1 LALIFLVG
9 VDLRVV
15 MLAVPP
21 VIPAIHRD
29 LSLDEKGIAALSS
42 LPVLVLALAAVP
54 GSLLIARL
62 GARRALLAGLVVVT
76 FAGAARG
83 LIPLAALLFGMTLL
97 MGIGIAVSQPA
108 SPSVVKDW
116 FPAHV
121 GLATAMY
128 ANGVLV
134 GEILPVTLAPWILT
148 AVRESWGLSLALWSL
163 PVLFTVAAIVLL
175 TRGHGPA
182 AGEPLAP
189 WWPDWRSWRTW
200 QAGLLLGCM
209 SALYWSANAFLP
221 DLLHTSGRPNL
232 VTPALAVLNAAQLPT
247 SILITLAPS
256 RFVGHRWPFLLGG
269 GTVALAVPAMVLMPG
284 AWVVFWAAVLGAVSG
299 LVFVCALALPPLLS
313 APQDVARLSA
323 AMFTITYTL
332 SFTGPLL
339 GGAAWDVTGVPLSA
353 FVPASLGGLAM
364 IALAAR
370 LHLGPAPDR
379 SSRQATAAH
388 LSGNRPG

>member
-62 GARRALLAGLVVVT
+62 GARRALLAGLVVVA

-83 LIPLAALLFGMTLL
+83 LIPLAALLFGMTFL
-97 MGIGIAVSQPA
+97 MGVGIAVGQPA

-134 GEILPVTLAPWILT
+134 GEILPVTMAPWILT
-148 AVRESWGLSLALWSL
+148 AVRESWGLSLA
-163 PVLFTVAAIVLL
+163 
-175 TRGHGPA
+175 
-182 AGEPLAP
+182 
-189 WWPDWRSWRTW
+189 
-200 QAGLLLGCM
+200 
-209 SALYWSANAFLP
+209 
-221 DLLHTSGRPNL
+221 
-232 VTPALAVLNAAQLPT
+232 
-247 SILITLAPS
+247 
-256 RFVGHRWPFLLGG
+256 
-269 GTVALAVPAMVLMPG
+269 
-284 AWVVFWAAVLGAVSG
+284 
-299 LVFVCALALPPLLS
+299 
-313 APQDVARLSA
+313 
-323 AMFTITYTL
+323 
-332 SFTGPLL
+332 L

-353 FVPASLGGLAM
+353 FVPASLAGLVM

-388 LSGNRPG
+388 FSGNRPG